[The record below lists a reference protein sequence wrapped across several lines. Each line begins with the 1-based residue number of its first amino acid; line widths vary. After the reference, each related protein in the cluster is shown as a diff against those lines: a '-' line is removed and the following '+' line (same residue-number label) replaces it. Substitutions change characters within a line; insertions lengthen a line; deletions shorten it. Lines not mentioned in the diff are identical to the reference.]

1 MPHTCN
7 MQIWVVE
14 YSPTIHIQEMS
25 AIRIS
30 LSFENFHI
38 FIVGQCENT
47 FYMSALW
54 SHKQTIQH
62 YKIRKYFAKEQH
74 PMGHCLD
81 RIQKITSR
89 ASQEV
94 KL

>member
-1 MPHTCN
+1 
-7 MQIWVVE
+7 
-14 YSPTIHIQEMS
+14 MS
-25 AIRIS
+25 AIRCPLFVK
-30 LSFENFHI
+30 LSDFQI
-38 FIVGQCENT
+38 RTAKNT